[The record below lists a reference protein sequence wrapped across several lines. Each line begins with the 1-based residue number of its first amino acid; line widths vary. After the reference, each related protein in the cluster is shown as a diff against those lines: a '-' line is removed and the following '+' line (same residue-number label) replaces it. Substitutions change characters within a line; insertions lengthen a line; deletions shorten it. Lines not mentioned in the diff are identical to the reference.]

1 MSPFRKMSGSMAVIA
16 AMFLV
21 GCGGGGEQS
30 QTQQKTA
37 SNAAQSGAA
46 QTTGLQPGD
55 AVKGQPLFVT
65 YCSACHGPDAKGIK
79 GLGRD
84 LTHNEWVEALSDSE
98 FLAYVNQGRAAD
110 DPRNV
115 SGVPMPP
122 KGGNPAL
129 TDQEIMH
136 IIAHVRSLQ

>member
-1 MSPFRKMSGSMAVIA
+1 MLPIQKISQSVLVLTAIA
-16 AMFLV
+16 WM
-21 GCGGGGEQS
+21 GCGGGGEKA

-37 SNAAQSGAA
+37 SKPAQAPAKTAA
-46 QTTGLQPGD
+46 LQPGD
-55 AVKGQPLFVT
+55 GATGAKLFVT

-84 LTHNEWVEALSDSE
+84 LTHNEWVQARSDSE
-98 FLAYVNQGRAAD
+98 LLAYVNTGRAAD

-129 TDQEIMH
+129 TDQEIMN
-136 IIAHVRSLQ
+136 IIAHIRTLQ